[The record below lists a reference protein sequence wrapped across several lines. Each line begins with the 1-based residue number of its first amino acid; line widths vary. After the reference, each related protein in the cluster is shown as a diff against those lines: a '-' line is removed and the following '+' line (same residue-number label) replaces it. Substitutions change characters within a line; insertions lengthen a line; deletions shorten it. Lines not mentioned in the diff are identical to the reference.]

1 MNETI
6 FAVFGLGFVLGLKH
20 ATEPDHVVAVSTIV
34 SRNKSIA
41 HSSLAGTLWGL
52 GHTASLFICGSV
64 VLALR
69 LTISE
74 NLMQW
79 AETGVGVML
88 VFLGLNSMWRLARPE
103 APHDHHHT
111 SPIPTRSFF
120 VGMVHGL
127 AGTGALMVL
136 VLATVPTLFSGL
148 IYILLFGLG
157 SIGGMLLLSGLI
169 SVPFAISAGRSRLLN
184 NGLQLVAALMSVGL
198 GLFWISQRALV

>member
-34 SRNKSIA
+34 SRNNSIA

-88 VFLGLNSMWRLARPE
+88 VFLGLNSMWRLAWPE
-103 APHDHHHT
+103 EPHDHHHT
-111 SPIPTRSFF
+111 SAIPTRSFF

-136 VLATVPTLFSGL
+136 VLATVPTLLSGL
-148 IYILLFGLG
+148 MYILLFGLG

>member
-1 MNETI
+1 MNETT
-6 FAVFGLGFVLGLKH
+6 FAVLGLGFVLGLKH

-52 GHTASLFICGSV
+52 GHTASLFICGGV

-74 NLMQW
+74 NFTQW
-79 AETGVGVML
+79 AETGVALML
-88 VFLGLNSMWRLARPE
+88 VFLGLNSLWRMARPE
-103 APHDHHHT
+103 RKHDHPHA
-111 SPIPTRSFF
+111 PPVQTRSFF

-136 VLATVPTLFSGL
+136 VLATVPTLAGGL

-157 SIGGMLLLSGLI
+157 SIGGMLLLSGII
-169 SVPFAISAGRSRLLN
+169 SIPFAVSARRYTFLN
-184 NGLQLVAALMSVGL
+184 NGLQLIAALMSVGL
-198 GLFWISQRALV
+198 GLFWIS

>member
-1 MNETI
+1 MNETT
-6 FAVFGLGFVLGLKH
+6 FAVLGLGFVLGLKH

-41 HSSLAGTLWGL
+41 HSSIAGTLWGL
-52 GHTASLFICGSV
+52 GHTASLFICGGGV

-74 NLMQW
+74 NFTQW
-79 AETGVGVML
+79 AETGVALML
-88 VFLGLNSMWRLARPE
+88 VFLGLNSLWRIARPE
-103 APHDHHHT
+103 RKHDHPNA
-111 SPIPTRSFF
+111 SPVQTRSFF

-136 VLATVPTLFSGL
+136 VLATVPTLAGGL

-157 SIGGMLLLSGLI
+157 SIGGMLLISGII
-169 SVPFAISAGRSRLLN
+169 SIPFAVSARRYTFLN
-184 NGLQLVAALMSVGL
+184 NSLQLIAALMSVGL
-198 GLFWISQRALV
+198 GLFWIS